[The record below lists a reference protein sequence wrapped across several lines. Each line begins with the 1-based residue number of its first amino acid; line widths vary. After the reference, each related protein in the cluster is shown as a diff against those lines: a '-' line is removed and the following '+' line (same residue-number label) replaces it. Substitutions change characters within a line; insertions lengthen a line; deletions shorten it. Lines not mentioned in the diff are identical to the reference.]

1 IRAVVLQ
8 LLGHAT
14 ANDAGAADAIF
25 LRHRDLRSECR
36 RHAGSPHAARSR
48 SDDEKVEVV
57 VAHISIRCIA
67 PAYGASPAELQIGIW
82 LSSSRKRDGP
92 ARQSPP
98 KARSI
103 NAMVDGTKPFGP
115 SASMDLAISLPSS
128 TPNWSTGL
136 IPIITLLA
144 PALGR
149 ATCREIVFQ

>member
-1 IRAVVLQ
+1 MRAVDQQ

-25 LRHRDLRSECR
+25 LRHRDLRAMGR

-48 SDDEKVEVV
+48 ADDEKVEVV
-57 VAHISIRCIA
+57 VAHISLRCIA

-98 KARSI
+98 QARSL
-103 NAMVDGTKPFGP
+103 NATGDDTKPFGP
-115 SASMDLAISLPSS
+115 SAPTHRAHYFPVA
-128 TPNWSTGL
+128 TP
-136 IPIITLLA
+136 
-144 PALGR
+144 
-149 ATCREIVFQ
+149 